1 MERGECRD
9 GSEQEMISARGG
21 SLEVNQEKAR
31 VLIEALPYIRT
42 FSGKT
47 FVIKYGGSTR
57 AGGVSD
63 SSFADD
69 LVLLSHIGIRPVVVH
84 GGGPEISGWLS
95 KLGISSVFSDGRRIT
110 DDETMEVVEMV
121 LSGKV
126 NRDLVTLVQKRGGR
140 AVGIAGRDAGLLIGE
155 RISEGELG
163 AVGRVISVNTEI
175 LDLLDRHRYTTIV
188 APVGVDRDGQPLNI
202 NADEVASELA
212 GALKAEKLIM
222 MTDTPG
228 VLDSGKNLLTSLSPE
243 QVKKLM
249 IDKTIHGGMVPK
261 MQGCL
266 KAIEAGVGKVHVIDG
281 RVPHALLLEI
291 FTPEGVGTEI
301 TRG

>member
-1 MERGECRD
+1 MEA
-9 GSEQEMISARGG
+9 S
-21 SLEVNQEKAR
+21 QEKAR

-42 FSGKT
+42 FAGKT

-57 AGGVSD
+57 ANGGTD
-63 SSFADD
+63 LSFADD

-84 GGGPEISGWLS
+84 GGGPEISGMLGR
-95 KLGISSVFSDGRRIT
+95 LGIPSLFSDGRRIT
-110 DDETMEVVEMV
+110 SDETMEVVEMV

-155 RISEGELG
+155 RIGDGALG
-163 AVGRVISVNTEI
+163 SVGRVVSVNTEI
-175 LDLLDRHRYTTIV
+175 LDLLDRHRFTTIV
-188 APVGVDRDGQPLNI
+188 APVGVDREGSPLNI
-202 NADEVASELA
+202 NADEVASEVA

-228 VLDSGKNLLTSLSPE
+228 VLDAEKNLLTSLSPGKVRE
-243 QVKKLM
+243 LM
-249 IDKTIHGGMVPK
+249 KDRTIHGGMVPK
-261 MQGCL
+261 MEGCL

-301 TRG
+301 TRE